1 MSPFDLVE
9 SSEDV
14 KEYQDRYVYLYGAVV
29 FAFLILFM
37 RLWYLQIFKGSE
49 FLKFSEQNQIK
60 EEKINAPRG
69 MLLDRN
75 GEMLVD
81 SLPSFNVTLTPQY
94 IVQLDKIAAD
104 LGAVLKI
111 KKEEIVE
118 KVKQSRKQNGV
129 FKPVRIKED
138 INRDEVG
145 HIERMI
151 IDNPGLKVEM
161 AIKRNYLLGEN
172 GAQLFGYVSE
182 ISKEELPQLN
192 AQRSISN
199 KLRSGDIIGKAG
211 LEKRWD
217 AELRGIDGARF
228 VEVDAR
234 GREIASGKDLIIGGY
249 PEGADYVPGH
259 SITLTIDKDIQQAAY
274 DSFIRNKRTGSI
286 VVLDPNTGEVLSMV
300 NTPSYDPNHFST
312 GIPAEIWS
320 QLVNDP
326 FKPLRNKAVQD
337 HYPPGSTFKTIVA
350 IAALEEKLITTK
362 STFSCPGY
370 LNFGRRKYNCWRKHG
385 HGSVNVFQAL
395 ERSCDVFFY
404 HLGIDLGIDKIA
416 KYARKLG
423 LGSKTGIALDN
434 ERTGLVPDTVWKKK
448 ALGEEWQ
455 PGESLS
461 NAIGQGFNL
470 LTPLQMAVSY
480 GAIGT
485 EGKVSRPYL
494 IKKIES
500 LDGKVLKTYSPQL
513 MHDAQVKENDG
524 DVTIS
529 HETFQIAKKSL
540 LDVFELEH
548 GTARAYRIPGLTI
561 AGKTGTVQLFQ
572 LTAETVFAKCENKPL
587 KQRHNGW
594 MAAYAPAD
602 KPLIALAVHVEH
614 GCHGTAAGPTIK
626 DIILAYFKKYAPDK
640 LKDLDIKIKPLAAPV
655 EEE

>member
-14 KEYQDRYVYLYGAVV
+14 KEYQNRYTYLYGTVILALV
-29 FAFLILFM
+29 ILFL
-37 RLWYLQIFKGSE
+37 RLWYLQIFKGTE
-49 FLKFSEQNQIK
+49 LLKFSEQNQIK

-69 MLLDRN
+69 MMLDRN
-75 GEMLVD
+75 GEILVD

-94 IVQLDKIAAD
+94 IENTDDIATELAST
-104 LGAVLKI
+104 LNI
-111 KKEEIVE
+111 KKEDIIK
-118 KVKQSRKQNGV
+118 KVKQSRRQNGV

-145 HIERMI
+145 KIERMI

-161 AIKRNYLLGEN
+161 VIKRNYLLDKSGS
-172 GAQLFGYVSE
+172 QLFGYVSE
-182 ISKEELPQLN
+182 VSKEELPQLN
-192 AQRSISN
+192 AKRKFEF
-199 KLRSGDIIGKAG
+199 KLKSGDIIGKAG

-217 AELRGIDGARF
+217 FELRGVDGARF

-234 GREIASGKDLIIGGY
+234 GREIASGKDLILGGY

-259 SITLTIDKDIQQAAY
+259 NITLTIDKDIQQAAY
-274 DSFIRNKRTGSI
+274 DSFIKNKHTGSV
-286 VVLDPNTGEVLSMV
+286 VVLDPNTGEILSMV
-300 NTPSYDPNHFST
+300 NTPSYDPNYFST
-312 GIPAEIWS
+312 GISPEIWS

-337 HYPPGSTFKTIVA
+337 HYAPGSTFKTIVA

-362 STFSCPGY
+362 TTFSCPGY
-370 LNFGRRKYNCWRKHG
+370 MNFGRRKYNCWRKHG
-385 HGSVNVFQAL
+385 HGPVNVYQAL

-423 LGSKTGIALDN
+423 LGSKTGIELDN
-434 ERTGLVPDTVWKKK
+434 ERTGLVPDTEWKKK

-455 PGESLS
+455 PGENLS

-470 LTPLQMAVSY
+470 LSPLQMATSY
-480 GAIGT
+480 AAIAT
-485 EGKVSRPYL
+485 NGKVFRPYL

-500 LDGKVLKTYSPQL
+500 IDSKVLKVTSPHL
-513 MHDAQVKENDG
+513 IHNAQKKENEN

-529 HETFQIAKKSL
+529 HETFQIVKQAL
-540 LDVFELEH
+540 VDVFEKEH
-548 GTARAYRIPGLTI
+548 GTARGYKIPGLHI

-587 KQRHNGW
+587 KHRHHGW
-594 MAAYAPAD
+594 MAAFAPAEN
-602 KPLIALAVHVEH
+602 PLIAMAVHIEH
-614 GCHGTAAGPTIK
+614 GCHGTAAGPTIR
-626 DIILAYFKKYAPDK
+626 DITLAYFKKYAPDM
-640 LKDLDIKIKPLAAPV
+640 IKNLNVKVKEIVTPQ